1 MRLYHN
7 HLSSNGRR
15 VLMVAEQLGLP
26 LDIVNVDLMSES
38 DRARLHE
45 VNPNGKLPVL
55 EDGDFL
61 LWESCA
67 IMQYLA
73 DRTLGQTLYPD
84 NIMVRADINR
94 WMLWSC
100 QHFASA
106 ISLIS
111 FENIWKG
118 LIGQGGPDAAVLQKA
133 EAQLAQFTTV
143 LDDHLAER
151 QWLVGD
157 QLSLADFA
165 VAPALMYTEQAKLPV
180 TQYRHLMAWYERV
193 RGLDAWKNTEPV
205 W

>member
-45 VNPNGKLPVL
+45 INPNGKLPVL

-67 IMQYLA
+67 IMQYLC
-73 DRTLGQTLYPD
+73 DVTPGQQLYPQD
-84 NIMVRADINR
+84 ARVRADVNR
-94 WMLWSC
+94 WLFWGS
-100 QHFASA
+100 QHFAETVSILA
-106 ISLIS
+106 

-118 LIGQGGPDAAVLQKA
+118 MIGLGEADPALVARAEGELRQLGAVLDGH
-133 EAQLAQFTTV
+133 LAQR
-143 LDDHLAER
+143 D
-151 QWLVGD
+151 WLVGD
-157 QLSLADFA
+157 ALSLADIG
-165 VAPALMYTEQAKLPV
+165 VVTPMMYLEQAKLPLGDFPN
-180 TQYRHLMAWYERV
+180 LMRWFDRLRQLEI
-193 RGLDAWKNTEPV
+193 WKNTSAAG
-205 W
+205 